1 MRRSRMRCESGEI
14 QQAARTLRKA
24 MTPAERQLWAIVR
37 RNHPRKFRRQH
48 PLYRFILDSY
58 CPAARL
64 CIELD
69 GSVHDAPG
77 QAEQDLARTE
87 ELSARGIRVLRFRN
101 NEVLLDAPSVLRRIS
116 SALQIPPPRPH
127 AGEGGEPQR
136 GG

>member
-1 MRRSRMRCESGEI
+1 MRRQRMRCESGEI
-14 QQAARTLRKA
+14 QQAARTLRRA
-24 MTPAERQLWAIVR
+24 MTPAERQLWAILR
-37 RNHPRKFRRQH
+37 RSHPRKFRRQH
-48 PLYRFILDSY
+48 PLYRFILDFY

-77 QAEQDLARTE
+77 QAAQDEARTE

-101 NEVLLDAPSVLRRIS
+101 DEVLSDALSVLRRIS
-116 SALQIPPPRPH
+116 LALATPPPLPH

-136 GG
+136 AG